1 MGTYDFG
8 AVRQKDMRSMLGIKG
23 RVTVRVLGEDGRV
36 RRYRA
41 NLLQKIFGLP
51 GKAMQSVHHNVVTRQ
66 GEAIIVDAMDS
77 YPDLVKPERDSGYMQ
92 IGSGWNGK
100 NTKHQKR
107 CNKPIAIKEFSTSP
121 TVWYYLDDEDDDG
134 EEPNLVRYRAT
145 FKQGELVAN
154 GINECCIL
162 NGNDDEALSFAY
174 AQITP
179 ALNVAKNDMLDIVWE
194 IQILGQ

>member
-1 MGTYDFG
+1 MGTYNIG
-8 AVRQKDMRSMLGIKG
+8 TVMMRSKCCFKG
-23 RVTVRVLGEDGRV
+23 TVTVRVCDEFGVVKRKAPNFFQ
-36 RRYRA
+36 R
-41 NLLQKIFGLP
+41 LLGLP
-51 GKAMQSVHHNVVTRQ
+51 GKVMQSVHHNVVTRQ

-77 YPDLVKPERDSGYMQ
+77 FPELVKPERDSGYMQ
-92 IGSGWNGK
+92 IGLGWNGK

-107 CNKPIAIKEFSTSP
+107 CNKPIAIKELYTSP

-134 EEPNLVRYRAT
+134 EEPNLIRYRAT
-145 FKQGELVAN
+145 FKQGELIAN

-194 IQILGQ
+194 IQVLGQ